1 MAEAV
6 LSMSGIIGLGL
17 VIPIAGSL
25 RPKTAMGE
33 GVWAPLESAEWHQL
47 QAATTQPVKLN
58 FSFRYKD
65 AYLPEANQ
73 DHFVWG
79 VRSNEDSMRRA
90 RPDIFAAGPRA
101 LVPYPVVTMGFAI
114 FSPICPHLGCAVK
127 WVADTSRFVCPCHG
141 SEYSLQGAH
150 LAGPAPRGLDPLPLR
165 ERRGRA
171 EVTWIRYDKS
181 RVARIVISYSA

>member
-1 MAEAV
+1 MADAV
-6 LSMSGIIGLGL
+6 LSLSGIVGLGL

-25 RPKTAMGE
+25 LPKPAMGA
-33 GVWAPLESAEWHQL
+33 GVWAPLQADEWTQL
-47 QAATTQPVKLN
+47 QRSATQPVQLH

-73 DHFVWG
+73 QEFVWG
-79 VRSNEDSMRRA
+79 IRTDEDSMKRA
-90 RPDIFAAGPRA
+90 RPDIFDAGPRA
-101 LVPYPVVTMGFAI
+101 AVPYSVVNMGFAI

-127 WVADTSRFVCPCHG
+127 WEEVNAKFVCPCHG
-141 SEYSLQGAH
+141 SQYSREGAH

-165 ERRGRA
+165 ERRGKA

-181 RVARIVISYSA
+181 RVARIVVSYSA